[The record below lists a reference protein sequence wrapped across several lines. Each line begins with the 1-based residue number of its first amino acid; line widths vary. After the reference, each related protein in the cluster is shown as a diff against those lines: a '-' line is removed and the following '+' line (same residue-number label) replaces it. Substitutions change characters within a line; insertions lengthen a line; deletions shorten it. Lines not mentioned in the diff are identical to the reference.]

1 MYQQKILQFCVKLF
15 IIINHF
21 SIGVRHPEELSLC
34 KPIGPE
40 NLKTNYQDTLM
51 RKRTPV
57 PTKSGDTG
65 ERIDTNTFVT
75 NTSLVRFISC
85 FVRSDQYNINSLIFT
100 SSHASIAC
108 RLIHSLAYVKNFVC
122 SFENLD

>member
-1 MYQQKILQFCVKLF
+1 MKHLIV
-15 IIINHF
+15 INYF

-40 NLKTNYQDTLM
+40 HLKQNYQDTLM
-51 RKRTPV
+51 RKRTPL
-57 PTKSGDTG
+57 PTKDGNTG

-85 FVRSDQYNINSLIFT
+85 FLRSVHYNIKALIFDSLHT
-100 SSHASIAC
+100 SIVY
-108 RLIHSLAYVKNFVC
+108 RLIHSFAYVKNFML
-122 SFENLD
+122 SLED